1 MELVLKNVTK
11 KFGENVILK
20 NVNLKFESGKIYGFI
35 GRNGS
40 GKSVL
45 LKLICG
51 FYTVT
56 SGEIL
61 LDGINYS
68 EKNSF
73 PEDTRALIE
82 KPNFIPD
89 LTGFENLKLLAS
101 IQNKINDDQIKR
113 AMEEVNIPISSD
125 KKYSKYSL
133 GTKQKLGIA
142 QVLMEDPKIIIL
154 DEPFNGI
161 ENETVKKL
169 RKVLLKEKKKG
180 KIIILATHIKEDIDE
195 LADVVYEVDNGI
207 ITEIKKNK
215 RVF

>member
-1 MELVLKNVTK
+1 MELILKDVTK
-11 KFGENVILK
+11 KFGDNIILK
-20 NVNLKFESGKIYGFI
+20 NVNLRFESGKIYGFI

-51 FYTVT
+51 FYAVT

-61 LDGINYS
+61 LDGMNYT

-73 PEDTRALIE
+73 PNDTRALIE

-101 IQNKINDDQIKR
+101 IQNKINDVQIKET
-113 AMEEVNIPISSD
+113 MEEVNIPISSD

-142 QVLMEDPKIIIL
+142 QVLMENPKIIIL

-169 RKVLLKEKKKG
+169 RNVLLKEKKKG

-195 LADVVYEVDNGI
+195 LVDVVYEVDDGI
-207 ITEIKKNK
+207 ITQIKKEK
-215 RVF
+215 VL

>member
-61 LDGINYS
+61 LDGMNYI

>member
-1 MELVLKNVTK
+1 MELVLKDVTK

-113 AMEEVNIPISSD
+113 AMEEVNIPISND

>member
-1 MELVLKNVTK
+1 MELVLKDVTK
-11 KFGENVILK
+11 KFGDNVILK

-51 FYTVT
+51 FYAVT

-61 LDGINYS
+61 LDGMNYT

-101 IQNKINDDQIKR
+101 IQDKINDDQIKK

-195 LADVVYEVDNGI
+195 LADVVYEVDDGI
-207 ITEIKKNK
+207 ITEIKKKKN
-215 RVF
+215 V